1 MNTEEMNEIE
11 KQAEEIGKSK
21 NNSSKMF
28 KSIKDLNKV
37 KKRENYLLK
46 MIINI
51 QKNPPKNQLVKRSKC
66 TTPKQQ
72 KF

>member
-11 KQAEEIGKSK
+11 KQSEEIGKSK
-21 NNSSKMF
+21 NNSSRMF

-51 QKNPPKNQLVKRSKC
+51 QKPP
-66 TTPKQQ
+66 Q
-72 KF
+72 KTN

>member
-11 KQAEEIGKSK
+11 KQSEEIGKSK
-21 NNSSKMF
+21 NNSSRMF

-51 QKNPPKNQLVKRSKC
+51 QNPP
-66 TTPKQQ
+66 Q
-72 KF
+72 KTN

>member
-11 KQAEEIGKSK
+11 KQSEEIGKSK
-21 NNSSKMF
+21 NNSSRMF

-51 QKNPPKNQLVKRSKC
+51 QKNP
-66 TTPKQQ
+66 Q
-72 KF
+72 KTN

>member
-11 KQAEEIGKSK
+11 KQSEEIGKSK
-21 NNSSKMF
+21 NNSSRMF

-51 QKNPPKNQLVKRSKC
+51 QKKNPKNQLVKRSKC